1 MAIESYMPAAGR
13 QNKKDRTGLMSI
25 DIPPLVRKRPHGSRA
40 LDALETRKSPIDT
53 LLCDLTPVLFSALF
67 SISEEEKKRRRHDQ
81 QPVEGLVEAG

>member
-1 MAIESYMPAAGR
+1 
-13 QNKKDRTGLMSI
+13 MSI
-25 DIPPLVRKRPHGSRA
+25 DISPLVRKRPHGSRA

-67 SISEEEKKRRRHDQ
+67 SISEEKKRRRHDQ